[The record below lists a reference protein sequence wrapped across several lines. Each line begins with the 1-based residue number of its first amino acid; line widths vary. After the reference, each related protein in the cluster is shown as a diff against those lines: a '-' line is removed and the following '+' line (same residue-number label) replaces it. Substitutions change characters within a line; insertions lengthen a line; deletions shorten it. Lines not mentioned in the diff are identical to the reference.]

1 MPARN
6 SDRSFGTV
14 TRVFHWLTALL
25 ILTAIPLGVI
35 ANQLPYDTSEA
46 LAVKA
51 QLFSVHK
58 TLGVAAFLLG
68 LGRIIWALFERHPAP
83 LHPERRAELTLASAV
98 HWLLYISLVAVPLSG
113 WVHHAAVTGFAP
125 ILWPF
130 GQTLPFVPQSEAV
143 GSAAGAAHWVFTK
156 LLGLAILLHIA
167 GALKHHLID
176 KDATLLR
183 MLRGVPAPARPEAV
197 RKGSLP
203 VLVAFVLYAAGAGI
217 AALLVPNGE
226 AIAADTPA
234 AVAANEV
241 AGAAEAPV
249 QAETTGNWRV
259 VEGTLGFSVKQ
270 MGADVSGSFATWSAD
285 IRFDDVAVDGSHGT
299 VMVTIDTASL
309 TLGSVTKQALEAEFF
324 DVATHPTA
332 TFTADILPGTGGYI
346 AKGEL
351 TLRGMT
357 KPIELP
363 FTLEITGTQA
373 RMAGTV
379 TLDRRDF
386 GMGASYGDEA
396 SVGFGVVV
404 AVDLVAERIE

>member
-6 SDRSFGTV
+6 SDTRFGTV

-35 ANQLPYDTSEA
+35 ANQLPYDTAEA
-46 LAVKA
+46 LATKA
-51 QLFSVHK
+51 QLFSLHK

-68 LGRIIWALFERHPAP
+68 LGRILWALVERHPVP
-83 LHPERRAELTLASAV
+83 LHPERKAELTLAGAV

-143 GSAAGAAHWVFTK
+143 GTAAGAAHWVFTK

-183 MLRGVPAPARPEAV
+183 MLRGVPAPARAEPV
-197 RKGSLP
+197 RKGSVP
-203 VLVAFVLYAAGAGI
+203 VLVAFLLYAVGAGI
-217 AALLVPNGE
+217 AALLVPNAE
-226 AIAADTPA
+226 
-234 AVAANEV
+234 AVAA
-241 AGAAEAPV
+241 GAPVEAEAS
-249 QAETTGNWRV
+249 GNWRV
-259 VEGTLGFSVKQ
+259 VEGNLGISVRQ
-270 MGADVSGSFATWSAD
+270 MGADVSGSFANWTAD
-285 IRFDDVAVDGSHGT
+285 IRFDEALTGGKHGS
-299 VMVTIDTASL
+299 VSVTIDTASL
-309 TLGSVTKQALEAEFF
+309 TLGSVTKQALEPEFF

-332 TFTADILPGTGGYI
+332 VFAADILPGPAGYV
-346 AKGEL
+346 AEGTL
-351 TLRGMT
+351 TLRGVEQ
-357 KPIELP
+357 PITLP
-363 FTLEITGTQA
+363 FTLEITGNQA
-373 RMAGTV
+373 RMLGEV

-404 AVDLVAERIE
+404 AVDLLAERVE

>member
-35 ANQLPYDTSEA
+35 ANQLPYDTAEA
-46 LAVKA
+46 LAIKA
-51 QLFSVHK
+51 QLFSLHK

-68 LGRIIWALFERHPAP
+68 LGRILWALFERHPAP
-83 LHPERRAELTLASAV
+83 LHPDRTAELTLAGAV

-143 GSAAGAAHWVFTK
+143 ATAAGAAHWVFTK

-183 MLRGVPAPARPEAV
+183 MLRGVPAPARPEPV
-197 RKGSLP
+197 RKGSVP
-203 VLVAFVLYAAGAGI
+203 VLVAFVLYAVGAGI

-226 AIAADTPA
+226 A
-234 AVAANEV
+234 VAAS
-241 AGAAEAPV
+241 APT
-249 QAETTGNWRV
+249 AETSGNWRV
-259 VEGTLGFSVKQ
+259 AEGTLAISVRQ
-270 MGADVSGSFATWSAD
+270 MGADVGGSFANWAAD
-285 IRFDDVAVDGSHGT
+285 IRFDEAVADGKHGS
-299 VMVTIDTASL
+299 VSVTIDTASL
-309 TLGSVTKQALEAEFF
+309 TLGSVTKQALEPEFF

-332 TFTADILPGTGGYI
+332 SFTADLLPAAAGYV
-346 AKGEL
+346 AEGKL
-351 TLRGMT
+351 TLRGVEQ
-357 KPIELP
+357 PITLP
-363 FTLEITGTQA
+363 FTLELTGDQA
-373 RMAGTV
+373 RMAGEV

-386 GMGASYGDEA
+386 GMGASYGDES

-404 AVDLVAERIE
+404 SVDLTAERVQ

>member
-6 SDRSFGTV
+6 SDTRFGTV

-35 ANQLPYDTSEA
+35 ANQLPYDTAEA
-46 LAVKA
+46 LATKA
-51 QLFSVHK
+51 QLFSLHK

-68 LGRIIWALFERHPAP
+68 LGRILWALVERHPVP
-83 LHPERRAELTLASAV
+83 LHPERKAELTLAGAV

-143 GSAAGAAHWVFTK
+143 GTAAGAAHWVFTK

-183 MLRGVPAPARPEAV
+183 MLRGVPAPARAEPV
-197 RKGSLP
+197 RKGSVP
-203 VLVAFVLYAAGAGI
+203 VLVAFLLYAVGAGI

-226 AIAADTPA
+226 A
-234 AVAANEV
+234 VAA
-241 AGAAEAPV
+241 GAPVEAEAS
-249 QAETTGNWRV
+249 GNWRV
-259 VEGTLGFSVKQ
+259 VEGTLGISVRQ
-270 MGADVSGSFATWSAD
+270 MGADVSGSFANWTAD
-285 IRFDDVAVDGSHGT
+285 IRFDEALTGGKHGN
-299 VMVTIDTASL
+299 VSVTIDTASL

-332 TFTADILPGTGGYI
+332 VFTADILPGTAGYV
-346 AKGEL
+346 ADGTL
-351 TLRGMT
+351 TLRGVEQ
-357 KPIELP
+357 PITLP
-363 FTLEITGTQA
+363 FTLEITGDQA
-373 RMAGTV
+373 RMLGEV

-404 AVDLVAERIE
+404 AVDLLAERVE

>member
-68 LGRIIWALFERHPAP
+68 IGRILWALFERHPAP
-83 LHPERRAELTLASAV
+83 LHPERRGEITLASAV

-143 GSAAGAAHWVFTK
+143 GTAAGAAHWVFTK

-183 MLRGVPAPARPEAV
+183 MLRGVPAPARPETV
-197 RKGSLP
+197 QKGSLP

-226 AIAADTPA
+226 AIAADAPA
-234 AVAANEV
+234 AVAASETEV
-241 AGAAEAPV
+241 ATV
-249 QAETTGNWRV
+249 AETTGNWRV
-259 VEGTLGFSVKQ
+259 TEGTLGFSVKQ
-270 MGADVSGSFATWSAD
+270 MGADVSGSFATWTAD
-285 IRFDDVAVDGSHGT
+285 IRFDEVAVDGSHGT
-299 VMVTIDTASL
+299 VTVTIDTASL

-332 TFTADILPGTGGYI
+332 TFTADILPGAGGYV
-346 AKGEL
+346 AKGDL
-351 TLRGMT
+351 ALRGVV

-363 FTLEITGTQA
+363 FTLEITGNQA
-373 RMAGTV
+373 RMTGNV

-404 AVDLVAERIE
+404 AVELVAERVE

>member
-1 MPARN
+1 MSARN
-6 SDRSFGTV
+6 SERSFGTV

-35 ANQLPYDTSEA
+35 ANQLPYDTAEA
-46 LAVKA
+46 LARKA
-51 QLFSVHK
+51 QLFSLHK

-68 LGRIIWALFERHPAP
+68 LARIVWALFERHPSP
-83 LHPERRAELTLASAV
+83 LHPDREVELTLAGAV
-98 HWLLYISLVAVPLSG
+98 HWLLYISLVAVPLTG

-130 GQTLPFVPQSEAV
+130 GQTLPFVPQSEAL
-143 GSAAGAAHWVFTK
+143 GTAAGAAHWVFTK

-183 MLRGVPAPARPEAV
+183 MLRGVPAPARPKAV
-197 RKGSLP
+197 RRGGLP

-226 AIAADTPA
+226 A
-234 AVAANEV
+234 VAANV
-241 AGAAEAPV
+241 APAEGAVAS
-249 QAETTGNWRV
+249 AETTGNWRV
-259 VEGTLGFSVKQ
+259 TEGTLGLTVRQ
-270 MGADVSGSFATWSAD
+270 MGADVTGSFATWSAD
-285 IRFDDVAVDGSHGT
+285 IRFDEVATDGSHGR
-299 VMVTIDTASL
+299 VSVTIDTASL

-332 TFTADILPGTGGYI
+332 TYTAQILPAPNGYI
-346 AKGEL
+346 AKGML
-351 TLRGMT
+351 TLRVAT
-357 KPIELP
+357 QPIDLP
-363 FTLEITGTQA
+363 FTLEITGDQA
-373 RMAGTV
+373 RMVGTV

-386 GMGASYGDEA
+386 GMGPSYGDEA
-396 SVGFGVVV
+396 SVGFAVVV
-404 AVDLVAERIE
+404 EIDLVANRAE

>member
-6 SDRSFGTV
+6 SDTRFGTV

-35 ANQLPYDTSEA
+35 ANQLPYDTAEA
-46 LAVKA
+46 LAIKA
-51 QLFSVHK
+51 QLFSLHK

-68 LGRIIWALFERHPAP
+68 LGRILWALVERHPAP
-83 LHPERRAELTLASAV
+83 LHPERKAELTLAGAV

-143 GSAAGAAHWVFTK
+143 GTAAGAAHWVFTK

-183 MLRGVPAPARPEAV
+183 MLRGVPAPARPEPV
-197 RKGSLP
+197 RKGSVP
-203 VLVAFVLYAAGAGI
+203 VLVAFLLYAVGAGI

-226 AIAADTPA
+226 A
-234 AVAANEV
+234 VAA
-241 AGAAEAPV
+241 GAPVEAEAS
-249 QAETTGNWRV
+249 GNWRV
-259 VEGTLGFSVKQ
+259 VEGTLGISVRQ
-270 MGADVSGSFATWSAD
+270 MGADVGGSFANWTAD
-285 IRFDDVAVDGSHGT
+285 IRFDEAVVDGKHGN
-299 VMVTIDTASL
+299 VSVTIDTASL
-309 TLGSVTKQALEAEFF
+309 TLGSVTKQALEPEFF

-332 TFTADILPGTGGYI
+332 VFAADMLPGTAGYV
-346 AKGEL
+346 AEGTL
-351 TLRGMT
+351 TLRGVEQ
-357 KPIELP
+357 PISLP
-363 FTLEITGTQA
+363 FTLEITGDQA
-373 RMAGTV
+373 RMLGEV

-404 AVDLVAERIE
+404 AVDLLAERVE